1 MTQQLDQ
8 ETVTH
13 TATLWRW
20 TANNGVS
27 WFFLTIDGDAGEAL
41 SGTAVMRKLE
51 NPGKRGWGGIKVT
64 ARIGDSE
71 WQTSVFPQ
79 KDEDGWL
86 LPVKAPIRKSV
97 GLHEGG
103 EVTVTLRF

>member
-1 MTQQLDQ
+1 MSE

-13 TATLWRW
+13 TASLWRW

-27 WFFLTIDGDAGEAL
+27 WFFLTIDGDASEAL
-41 SGTAVMRKLE
+41 SGTALMRKLE

-64 ARIGDSE
+64 ATIGQSE

-86 LPVKAPIRKSV
+86 LPIKKPIRKAL
-97 GLHEGG
+97 GLVEGS
-103 EVTVTLRF
+103 EATVTLTF